1 MAAAAGLHFNL
12 AASLGNAPLTPFG
25 AFGSLSNPFAAAV
38 APFGSRFNGGSNRPN
53 GSSGG
58 GKPPTSFDMS
68 LAETLG
74 HHHHAAAMAAAAA
87 AAELAAYHHAAQ
99 QHQQQQQQQ
108 HQQHQQ
114 ATTQTTSIVSPTI
127 EPLKLKSDLIIT
139 SSKSN
144 HSGSSRS
151 SRSSNSS
158 RHSGRSTPPTPPTPP
173 QKTSIL
179 HQHEMVA
186 ETGTQAS

>member
-12 AASLGNAPLTPFG
+12 AASLGSAPLTPFG
-25 AFGSLSNPFAAAV
+25 AFGNPFAAAV
-38 APFGSRFNGGSNRPN
+38 APFGVSSRFNGGVGNGRPN

-58 GKPPTSFDMS
+58 KPPTTFDLS

-99 QHQQQQQQQ
+99 QQQQQ
-108 HQQHQQ
+108 HQQQHQ
-114 ATTQTTSIVSPTI
+114 APTGQTPNTVLSPI

-139 SSKSN
+139 SNKSN
-144 HSGSSRS
+144 RSASSRS

-158 RHSGRSTPPTPPTPP
+158 QHSGRSTPPTPPSPPTPP
-173 QKTSIL
+173 KTAHL
-179 HQHEMVA
+179 QQQHEIVA
-186 ETGTQAS
+186 ETQ

>member
-12 AASLGNAPLTPFG
+12 AASLGSAPLTPFG
-25 AFGSLSNPFAAAV
+25 AFGNPFAAAV
-38 APFGSRFNGGSNRPN
+38 APFGVSSRFNGGVGNGRPN
-53 GSSGG
+53 GSGG
-58 GKPPTSFDMS
+58 GKPPTFDMS

-108 HQQHQQ
+108 QAT
-114 ATTQTTSIVSPTI
+114 ATTQAPTTMLSPI

-139 SSKSN
+139 SNKSN
-144 HSGSSRS
+144 HSGGRSSRS

-158 RHSGRSTPPTPPTPP
+158 HHSDGRSTPPSPPP
-173 QKTSIL
+173 QKPSAI
-179 HQHEMVA
+179 QHEIVA
-186 ETGTQAS
+186 EPTGTQS